1 MSKILSIDFEYDHD
15 YTLLGIHTPLEDF
28 RLAFLIND
36 KLELKLRKYKEDL
49 DLYLKNEKS
58 SFSIYIFDDTHKMM
72 TWSLI
77 TNKNITKETS
87 ISQSGNLFDD
97 PPIQSY
103 LIPEKKQVDFFLKM
117 DSQLAYEETKELINK
132 IKTIN
137 QIVTLYTIDPNDLKS
152 RDNLIFE
159 TNPDFIYQ

>member
-1 MSKILSIDFEYDHD
+1 MSKILSIDFAYDHD

-28 RLAFLIND
+28 RLAFLLND
-36 KLELKLRKYKEDL
+36 KLALKLRKYKEDL

-58 SFSIYIFDDTHKMM
+58 SFSIYIFDDANKMM

-77 TNKNITKETS
+77 TNKNIKIETLVS
-87 ISQSGNLFDD
+87 HSGNLFDD

-132 IKTIN
+132 IKSIN

>member
-28 RLAFLIND
+28 RLAFLLND

>member
-49 DLYLKNEKS
+49 DLFLKNEKS

>member
-28 RLAFLIND
+28 RLAFLLND
-36 KLELKLRKYKEDL
+36 KLALKLRKYKEDL

-77 TNKNITKETS
+77 TNTNIKIETS
-87 ISQSGNLFDD
+87 VSQSGNLFDD